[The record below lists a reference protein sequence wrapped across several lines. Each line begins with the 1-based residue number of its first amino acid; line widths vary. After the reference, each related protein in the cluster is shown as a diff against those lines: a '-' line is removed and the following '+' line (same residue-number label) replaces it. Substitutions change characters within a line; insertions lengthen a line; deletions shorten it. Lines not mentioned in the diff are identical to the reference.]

1 MRSDDIEQLRRLEL
15 ASMVEATTLLLL
27 VAVATPLKHLAGLPG
42 FARIMG
48 PVHGLAFL
56 FYLWTVVQTVAAG
69 RWKRGEIARLALVA
83 FIPFAGFLNV
93 AWLRRREHEIEQ
105 DTEA

>member
-48 PVHGLAFL
+48 PAHGLAFL

-69 RWKRGEIARLALVA
+69 RWTRGEIARLALVA
-83 FIPFAGFLNV
+83 FIPFAGFLNGT
-93 AWLRRREHEIEQ
+93 WLRRREHKIKQ
-105 DTEA
+105 GRAA

>member
-15 ASMVEATTLLLL
+15 ASVAEATTLLLL
-27 VAVATPLKHLAGLPG
+27 VAVATPLKHLVGLPG

-69 RWKRGEIARLALVA
+69 RWTRGEIARLALVA
-83 FIPFAGFLNV
+83 FVPFAGFLNV
-93 AWLRRREHEIEQ
+93 PWLRRREHAVAQ
-105 DTEA
+105 DPTA